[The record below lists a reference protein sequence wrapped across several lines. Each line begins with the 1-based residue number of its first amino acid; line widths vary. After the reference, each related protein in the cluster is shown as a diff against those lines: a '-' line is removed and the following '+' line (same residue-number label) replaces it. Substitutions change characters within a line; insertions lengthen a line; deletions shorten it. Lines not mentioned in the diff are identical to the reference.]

1 MPILTVRISGE
12 PQPALSAA
20 VATALSEATSV
31 HLHKDP
37 AVTAIVIEYVPA
49 DRWFVGNRPLAEQG
63 VRSFSLD
70 IKVTHATNTKAEM
83 AAYIEAVFQSMARLL
98 GPVHATS
105 YIVVDEVPAYA
116 WGFGGKTQEYRFI
129 AGRIKTAT

>member
-12 PQPALSAA
+12 PQPALSVA
-20 VATALSEATSV
+20 VATALTEATNV

-37 AVTAIVIEYVPA
+37 AVTAVVVEYVPA
-49 DRWFVGNRPLAEQG
+49 DCWFIGKKPLADQG

-83 AAYIEAVFQSMARLL
+83 AAYIDAVFQSMARLL
-98 GPVHATS
+98 GPLHETS
-105 YIVVDEVPAYA
+105 YIVVGEVPACA

-129 AGRIKTAT
+129 AGRIKAAA